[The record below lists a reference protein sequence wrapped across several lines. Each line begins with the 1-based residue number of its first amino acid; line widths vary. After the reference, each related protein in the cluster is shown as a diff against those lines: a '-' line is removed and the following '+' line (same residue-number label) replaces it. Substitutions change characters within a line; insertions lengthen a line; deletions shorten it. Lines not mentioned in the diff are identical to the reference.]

1 MIDLNSQIN
10 YWITGATDAM
20 ETAKVLI
27 DRGRSLHGLFFCHLA
42 IEKAIK
48 AHVVRRTGEVALK
61 SHNLLYLA
69 EKAGLLFES
78 DDELFLGILMRYQ
91 LQGRYPDY
99 NPYIPDKEKIND
111 YLLQTELLLKWLQTK
126 LLNY

>member
-42 IEKAIK
+42 VEKAIK

-69 EKAGLLFES
+69 EKAGLLFEA
-78 DDELFLGILMRYQ
+78 DDELFLGILMGYQ

-99 NPYIPDKEKIND
+99 NPYIPDKEKING